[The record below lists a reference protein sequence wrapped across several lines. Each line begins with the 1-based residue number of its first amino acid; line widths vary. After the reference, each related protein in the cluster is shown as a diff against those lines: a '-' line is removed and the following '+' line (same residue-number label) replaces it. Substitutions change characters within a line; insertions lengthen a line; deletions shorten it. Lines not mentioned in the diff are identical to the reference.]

1 MIVLEIE
8 KLVRLVSFIFQEL
21 LIPLEEDYEIENINL
36 NQYDLKQY
44 DSRPSKP
51 KFFINLARSWQPRL
65 VPFWIAASFLGT
77 DQHISTDPCT
87 FIKF

>member
-44 DSRPSKP
+44 DLKQYDSRPSKP
-51 KFFINLARSWQPRL
+51 KFFINLARSWHPRL
-65 VPFWIAASFLGT
+65 V
-77 DQHISTDPCT
+77 T
-87 FIKF
+87 F